1 MNLVTFSHK
10 HRTAPDRIEGPDTMV
25 GVLLEGEMPRVLNLL
40 TAHEWLR
47 KQGITP
53 GAGGWGPKR
62 GLYRPPTSMLDL
74 LQRGPEGMER
84 VRGLVKR
91 VMSSEEGLWE
101 CTVPLDDARLHAPLP
116 NPPTIRDFYAFEQHV
131 KTARA
136 LRGLDMIP
144 EWYDHPVFYYS
155 NPGAVFGPGE
165 DVPYPRGSQEVDYEL
180 EIACVIGKE
189 GRDIPA
195 EDANDYIAGYMVLN
209 DWSARDTWR
218 NFESKLSM
226 GPAKSKDFANSL
238 GPCIIT
244 PDELADKREG
254 EGKETRYN
262 LAMSARV
269 NGRELSNGNANTLT
283 HTFAAM
289 IEWASTDVTL
299 RPGDVLGSGTVGT
312 GCILELR
319 PENTGGWLKPGDVV
333 ELEIERL
340 GVLRNRLVPAEEWQ
354 GAREKESAA
363 RPSRPMPPFPSTP
376 TSGPR
381 LRQPKKPSGPPRSPG
396 KERLRRD

>member
-1 MNLVTFSHK
+1 
-10 HRTAPDRIEGPDTMV
+10 
-25 GVLLEGEMPRVLNLL
+25 
-40 TAHEWLR
+40 
-47 KQGITP
+47 
-53 GAGGWGPKR
+53 
-62 GLYRPPTSMLDL
+62 
-74 LQRGPEGMER
+74 MEAIK
-84 VRGLVKR
+84 GLVQR
-91 VMSSEEGLWE
+91 VMESEEGLWE
-101 CTVPLDDARLHAPLP
+101 CTVPLDDARLHPPLP

-136 LRGLDMIP
+136 LRGLEMIP

-165 DVPYPRGSQEVDYEL
+165 GVPYPRGSQEVDYEL

-195 EDANDYIAGYMVLN
+195 EEANEYIAGYMVMN

-238 GPCIIT
+238 GPALVT
-244 PDELADKREG
+244 PDELEERREG
-254 EGKETRYN
+254 KGKETRYN
-262 LAMSARV
+262 LTMIAKV
-269 NGRELSNGNANTLT
+269 NGRELSRGNANTLT
-283 HTFAAM
+283 HTFAQM

-333 ELEIERL
+333 ELEIEKL
-340 GVLRNRLVPAEEWQ
+340 GVLRNRLVPAEEWK
-354 GAREKESAA
+354 AAKEKEQAA
-363 RPSRPMPPFPSTP
+363 SRPSRSMPPFPSTP
-376 TSGPR
+376 PDQPR

-396 KERLRRD
+396 EPKLRRD